1 MAGDGGGWA
10 GEIWLEAPVV
20 SDYSPSS
27 SLLGG
32 FPLLPLVNQI
42 NCDDPPPLKKNL
54 KTNTW
59 T

>member
-42 NCDDPPPLKKNL
+42 NCDDPPPPSKK
-54 KTNTW
+54 T
-59 T
+59 